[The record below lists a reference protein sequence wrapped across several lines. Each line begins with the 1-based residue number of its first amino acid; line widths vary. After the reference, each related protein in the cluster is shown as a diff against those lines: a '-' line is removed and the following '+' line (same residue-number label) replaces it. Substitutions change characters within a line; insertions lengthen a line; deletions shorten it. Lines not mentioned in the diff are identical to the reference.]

1 MRFFVHVDYSLLAV
15 RVLLALVPGCAR
27 NPELY
32 PMKLRLETLQ
42 SIVQVLD
49 VSGPR
54 KQIALSPRYPEPN
67 RGIWVWKSSCS

>member
-1 MRFFVHVDYSLLAV
+1 MRFFVHVDHSLLAV
-15 RVLLALVPGCAR
+15 RVLLALVPGRAR
-27 NPELY
+27 NPEVY